1 MSEYSLHPTLLLF
14 PSIAADSSSLVCKQV
29 YKRISAFDG
38 LESTSPTCIMLLKI
52 KLSVRYVLPHS
63 LFIIL
68 RSRKDSLTCD
78 YPIIPVEI
86 FLNQEVEGTFLE
98 VKI

>member
-14 PSIAADSSSLVCKQV
+14 PSIAADSSSLVCKQI

-52 KLSVRYVLPHS
+52 KCQI
-63 LFIIL
+63 FI
-68 RSRKDSLTCD
+68 T
-78 YPIIPVEI
+78 
-86 FLNQEVEGTFLE
+86 TFSFYYFT
-98 VKI
+98 VKKG